1 MSETY
6 ENLVKDVDAYYR
18 MLFKTGWIDEWA
30 DSELN
35 KLRKG
40 LADTDEKY
48 RVLGLSEYSLDP
60 EGFHDAEDYKGLLI
74 SLFRSFDIELT
85 ADKVAAA
92 DDGGIKLSVQ
102 VPSGKVIVYSGIQ
115 EDDWFCEDFLDF
127 INDELLPEWHEERM
141 FFVLP
146 PAEAQAEIVFQY
158 PEVIDS
164 AIENG
169 VIPADDYFARFL
181 SN

>member
-1 MSETY
+1 MSEIY
-6 ENLVKDVDAYYR
+6 EKLVKDADAYYR

-40 LADTDEKY
+40 LQETDEQH
-48 RVLGLSEYSLDP
+48 RVFVLSEYSLDP
-60 EGFHDAEDYKGLLI
+60 EGFYGAEDYKGFLV
-74 SLFRSFDIELT
+74 SLFRAFDIKLATEN
-85 ADKVAAA
+85 VSAA
-92 DDGGIKLSVQ
+92 DDNAGIKLSVQ
-102 VPSGKVIVYSGIQ
+102 VPSGKVVVYKTVQ
-115 EDDWFCEDFLDF
+115 EDDWFCEDFLLDF

-158 PEVIDS
+158 PEVIDA

-169 VIPADDYFARFL
+169 VIPDDDYFARSL
-181 SN
+181 